1 MTTDKLPAGE
11 DLSVFAGIRDW
22 IFDLDDT
29 LYPPETGVFTAV
41 MSRIR
46 AYTARVTGVTAEDA
60 LALQRNYAARYGTTL
75 RGLMEEHGVDPEDFL
90 AEVHAVDRSVL
101 TPNPTLAAALSRLPG
116 RKFILTSG
124 THAHAGETLL
134 RLGLADRFDGTFD
147 IVDAD
152 YLPKPAEATYATFL
166 ARFSVEPT
174 AAAMFED
181 APRNLVVPRALGMRT
196 VLVVGQATARHDE
209 GPADF
214 TTDNLPAFLTH
225 IADALSG

>member
-1 MTTDKLPAGE
+1 MPADKLPAGG
-11 DLSVFAGIRDW
+11 DLSAFAGVRNW

-29 LYPPETGVFTAV
+29 LYPPESGVFTAV

-46 AYTARVTGVTAEDA
+46 AYMARVTGITAEEA
-60 LALQRNYAARYGTTL
+60 IALQRDYAARYGTTL

-101 TPNPTLAAALSRLPG
+101 APHPALAAALARLPG
-116 RKFILTSG
+116 RRFILTSG
-124 THAHAGETLL
+124 THAHAGETLS
-134 RLGLADRFDGTFD
+134 RLGIDDRFDGVFD

-152 YLPKPAEATYATFL
+152 YLPKPAETTYAAFL
-166 ARFSVEPT
+166 ARFSIEPT

-196 VLVVGQATARHDE
+196 VLVTGGTKPRPDE
-209 GPADF
+209 AAADF
-214 TTDNLPAFLTH
+214 VTADLPAFLAH

>member
-1 MTTDKLPAGE
+1 MTTDKLPAG
-11 DLSVFAGIRDW
+11 DNLSVFAGVRDW

-90 AEVHAVDRSVL
+90 VEVHAVDRSVL
-101 TPNPTLAAALSRLPG
+101 TPNPALAAALSRLPG

-124 THAHAGETLL
+124 THAHAGETLS
-134 RLGLADRFDGTFD
+134 RLGLDDRFDGMFD

-152 YLPKPAEATYATFL
+152 YLPKPAEATYAAFL

-181 APRNLVVPRALGMRT
+181 TPRNLVVPRALGMRT
-196 VLVVGQATARHDE
+196 VLVVGQTAARHDVP
-209 GPADF
+209 PADF
-214 TTDNLPAFLTH
+214 ITADLPAFLTH
-225 IADALSG
+225 VADTLSG